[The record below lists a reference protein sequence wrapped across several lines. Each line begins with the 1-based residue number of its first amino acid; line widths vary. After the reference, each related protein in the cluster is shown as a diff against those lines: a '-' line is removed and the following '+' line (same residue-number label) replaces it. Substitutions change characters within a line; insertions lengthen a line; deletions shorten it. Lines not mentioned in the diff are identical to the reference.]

1 MPFIAAVQ
9 KRNQRLFIGEAKD
22 IAVGLGP
29 NGVVISPN
37 GDSGSVTSGVQ
48 GDTVLET
55 MAMNAFAMAAEVLQQ
70 SPTIATFMASE
81 AAGTPF
87 ACAYSLGDYEV
98 TGFGVVQNIGEVS
111 GAQGTNVRTI
121 TIAFAKQA
129 GGLTGTGEILA
140 TG

>member
-1 MPFIAAVQ
+1 MPFIAAVN
-9 KRNQRLFIGEAKD
+9 KRNQRLFLGEGKN
-22 IAVGLGP
+22 IVEGLGA
-29 NGVVISPN
+29 NGVVVPPI
-37 GDSGSVTSGVQ
+37 GDSGSVTLGVQ

-55 MAMNAFAMAAEVLQQ
+55 MAMNGFTMAVELLAS
-70 SPTIATFMASE
+70 SPSIATLMAFE

-87 ACAYSLGDYEV
+87 PVAYSLGDYEI

-111 GAQGTNVRTI
+111 GAQGTNVRVI

-140 TG
+140 GG